1 MNYMRD
7 LESYILYIQVA
18 LNMRKKTEYRKIQQ
32 VGRGSYILTLPKE
45 WIQELNLEKGSQ
57 IAIRR
62 LEDSSLLL
70 IPRGLET
77 RDEGKTARKECK
89 IVVDSN
95 TDPQSLCRKIAS
107 LYAVSVDIIHILFKE
122 GEIPTEHRT
131 AVHNLTKNLLL
142 GSEIISETEDEI
154 VIQILISHTEFPV
167 EKAIRRMA
175 VLALSANRDAVQ
187 ALQSM
192 DEELIRGVIEVCDDV
207 NRLNLYV
214 IRQLKYGLER
224 GMHKDLGFRTPK
236 EFLGYRIVANE
247 IKNIADNALNIAN
260 NIKTLR
266 EMIKDQTL
274 LLNEKVDEEV
284 YSQILDFNSKAHI
297 FFEDALKSLFKRD
310 YNFADMLLSKIGSLM
325 TLENELVIM
334 ISTKK
339 IDPNIS
345 SIFRLIL
352 DSSRRIIECGRNI
365 ADVTLNRTV
374 EEETG
379 I

>member
-1 MNYMRD
+1 
-7 LESYILYIQVA
+7 
-18 LNMRKKTEYRKIQQ
+18 MRKKTEYRKIQK

-45 WIQELNLEKGSQ
+45 WAQELNLEKGSQ
-57 IAIRR
+57 IAIRI

-70 IPRGLET
+70 IPRELES
-77 RDEGKTARKECK
+77 RVEGKTTPKECRI
-89 IVVDSN
+89 IVDPN
-95 TDPQSLCRKIAS
+95 TDPESLCRKIAS
-107 LYAVSVDIIHILFKE
+107 LYAVSVDIIHIQFKE
-122 GEIPTEHRT
+122 GEIPPEYRT

-142 GSEIISETEDEI
+142 GSEIINETGDEI

-167 EKAIRRMA
+167 ENAIRRMA
-175 VLALSANRDAVQ
+175 VLALSANKDAVQ

-192 DEELIRGVIEVCDDV
+192 DEDLLRGVMEVCDDV

-214 IRQLKYGLER
+214 VRQLKYGLEW
-224 GMHKDLGFRTPK
+224 GMHKELGFRTPK

-260 NIKTLR
+260 NIKALR

-274 LLNEKVDEEV
+274 LLNVIVDEEI
-284 YSQILDFNSKAHI
+284 YSQILEFNSKAHH
-297 FFEDALKSLFKRD
+297 FFEDSLKALFKRD
-310 YNFADMLLSKIGSLM
+310 YKYADKLISEIRPLMML
-325 TLENELVIM
+325 EDDLVTM

-345 SIFRLIL
+345 STLRLIL

-365 ADVTLNRTV
+365 AEVTLNRTV